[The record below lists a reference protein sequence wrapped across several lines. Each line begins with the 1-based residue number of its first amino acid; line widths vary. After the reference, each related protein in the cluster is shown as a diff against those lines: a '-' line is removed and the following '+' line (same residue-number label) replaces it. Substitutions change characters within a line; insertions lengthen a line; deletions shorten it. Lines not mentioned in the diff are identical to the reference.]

1 MATFDVLGPYILP
14 TRSGRAGGR
23 QIAIH
28 DRDIREQFWDEVEC
42 WDRPG
47 CYVFAIRHGRGITP
61 YYAGRTF
68 GTFYGECFQPH
79 KLLKYDRVLSNI
91 RRGTPIMFFLPLI
104 RTRGRMNERAIG
116 SLEDTLIKIGLERN
130 AEMTNIS
137 GTHRYEVVVRG
148 VWGTGRG
155 RRAEPAR
162 DFRKMMKL

>member
-1 MATFDVLGPYILP
+1 MVWSWRTVREGLGGVRIPRGANESKAFSNRCAVYRRAFSLATFDVLGPYILP

-91 RRGTPIMFFLPLI
+91 RRGTPIMFFLPLT
-104 RTRGRMNERAIG
+104 RTRGRMNERAI
-116 SLEDTLIKIGLERN
+116 
-130 AEMTNIS
+130 AEVFSSNET
-137 GTHRYEVVVRG
+137 T
-148 VWGTGRG
+148 
-155 RRAEPAR
+155 RRA
-162 DFRKMMKL
+162 